1 MSLLA
6 ESDLNDPRM
15 ITPRSDHGHGMTA
28 QWDDDIHHA
37 IHTAVSGE
45 RQGYYADFGS
55 LAGLAKTLRHG
66 FFHAATYSSFRQPPA
81 WPAVGHRG
89 NSGN

>member
-1 MSLLA
+1 
-6 ESDLNDPRM
+6 
-15 ITPRSDHGHGMTA
+15 MTA

-55 LAGLAKTLRHG
+55 LETLATTLRNG
-66 FFHAATYSSFRQPPA
+66 YFHAGT
-81 WPAVGHRG
+81 
-89 NSGN
+89 